1 MGETI
6 GKFDVKLMINQ
17 SVHRYDWYH
26 IFRQTYLL
34 ALNFPEGCTPR
45 LSKTPLMLVPSY
57 QSNSMQ
63 RQRGNLPCH
72 KNRLKKRGKPDKNMV
87 HTPNDHSPS
96 GMVYEVHT
104 IHSE

>member
-17 SVHRYDWYH
+17 SVHRYDWYPV
-26 IFRQTYLL
+26 FRQTYLL

-45 LSKTPLMLVPSY
+45 LSNTPLMLVPSW
-57 QSNSMQ
+57 QSNSK
-63 RQRGNLPCH
+63 RCNVAKPVLC
-72 KNRLKKRGKPDKNMV
+72 KNRLKKRGKPDNNMV